1 MQVGSDMKTR
11 KNSIPV
17 WLIALLLISILAV
30 GGYLR
35 LVGLDWDAE
44 QHLHPDER
52 FLTMVESSLLPV
64 ANLGEYFDTAAST
77 LNPANKGHSF
87 FVYGT
92 FPIFIVRYAA
102 EWVGST
108 GYGSVYLVGRSLS
121 AVFDLLTIFVV
132 FMIGTRLLDR
142 RLGLLAAAFYAFSVL
157 PIQQSHFF
165 TVDAFITFFSVLAV
179 YFAVEVAACSPETVR
194 ISSFIFFGAA
204 LGMAVAS
211 KINAAPVALTLPF
224 AVAMILLRE
233 DREGRNQ
240 HIARLFVYLVGA
252 ALISLV
258 VFRILQPYAF
268 QGPGFFNFRLNE
280 NWVGGLKALQAQT
293 SGDVDFPPA
302 LQWARRPLYFSLQNM
317 VLWGFGI
324 PLGILSWVGFVWFG
338 LDHIRS
344 RKWGVGLVVWSWT
357 ALYFSWQSLQWN
369 STMRYQYPIYPLLVL
384 FASWLI
390 FTLWE
395 RSKTGW
401 RLIGDKLRIKPGIGK
416 VLTVGLGL
424 LVLLLTAAWGYAF
437 SRIYTT
443 PHPRVAATEWIFQNI
458 PGPANLIIQTGDGE
472 KQQLVSYPAERIIQA
487 GQPWS
492 VTFSPRWS
500 GSLKEIFFPNIIAQ
514 NEGQVVRMEA
524 SILASDTS
532 QKFSRTITLDL
543 TEGETSA
550 EIQLEKL
557 LPLNPDESYQLQ
569 LNILDSAGAVSLKGA
584 GIANESS
591 WDDGLPL
598 RLGGYDP
605 FGGIYQ
611 GGLNFEMYWDDNQE
625 KLKRFLTTMYEADT
639 ILITSSRQ
647 WATTTRLPERYPLT
661 SRYYQELMGC
671 PGDIR
676 IERCYTQALPGM
688 YEGQLGFE
696 LVKVFQSSPTLGPIQ
711 INDQYAEEAFTVY
724 DHPKVFVFQKTNQF
738 NLTETASIL
747 GEVDLDRVIHI
758 TPKQADNHPGDLML
772 PEDQLEIQRD
782 GGTWS
787 QLFNS
792 DSLLNRSQV
801 ISVIVWYLAVFMLG
815 LAVFSLLRPVIG
827 GLKDHGYPL
836 SRVFGLLLLSY
847 LSWLAGSLN
856 IPYQKST
863 IAGVGFLILLAGTA
877 AAYLQREQILEQW
890 KTQRK
895 YLLLIEGLAL
905 AVFLVGLLI
914 RFGNPDLW
922 HPWKGG
928 EKPMDFSYF
937 NAVLKSTSIPP
948 YDPWFAGGYINYYYY
963 GFVLVGTLVKLLG
976 ITPAVAYNLILPTVL
991 MLTGIGVFSIV
1002 WNIAENERGQA
1013 GGSQRSLAAGG
1024 AGLLAMILLGNLGVI
1039 RMFLQGIQRL
1049 ASGGINPVEG
1059 GFFQR
1064 LLWTAVGLL
1073 QFFRT
1078 GTLGYRL
1085 DEWYWNPSRVIGAEH
1100 GGPITEFP
1108 FFTFLY
1114 GDLHAHF
1121 LALPLTVLALAWVV
1135 SLALSRKNGLLK
1147 EGWLQYLALPVFGAL
1162 VVGAL
1167 RPTNTWDYYPYLAL
1181 GIAAIGFSWIGKQDH
1196 RKPVSWLKAG
1206 VQIALFVFLTSLLY
1220 QPYLNW
1226 YGAGYTSVKNWYGTK
1241 TPLIDYFTHW
1251 GLFLIVILS
1260 WMAAETIQWMASTPA
1275 SALKKLKPV
1284 RELILGLL
1292 LLMLVIMLS
1301 QGTTI
1306 ESGFELGGVR
1316 WIGAGV
1322 HVIWFVLPVM
1332 VWAGIMLLRP
1342 GLSAAKQ
1349 VVIVLIG
1356 TGLAITLMVELVYVE
1371 GDIGRMNTVFKF
1383 YLQTWTLFAVSGGA
1397 GFGWLLSSINKWP
1410 KKLSMVWKAVF
1421 FALLFGAALYPVLG
1435 GVAKIKD
1442 RMAPEAPSTLDGMLF
1457 MKYADY
1463 NDLNTELDLE
1473 EDYHAIRW
1481 MQENV
1486 QGSPVI
1492 VESNQVEYHWGT
1504 RYTVYTGN
1512 PGVVGWNWHQRQQRT
1527 TVPHNWVFDRVED
1540 VNLFYDTTDLGFA
1553 RDFLEKYQ
1561 VEYIVVG
1568 QLERAKYA
1576 GDGLEK
1582 FAAAAGVLWEEVYQ
1596 QGDTIIYRTI
1606 STSMP

>member
-1 MQVGSDMKTR
+1 
-11 KNSIPV
+11 
-17 WLIALLLISILAV
+17 
-30 GGYLR
+30 
-35 LVGLDWDAE
+35 
-44 QHLHPDER
+44 
-52 FLTMVESSLLPV
+52 
-64 ANLGEYFDTAAST
+64 
-77 LNPANKGHSF
+77 
-87 FVYGT
+87 
-92 FPIFIVRYAA
+92 
-102 EWVGST
+102 
-108 GYGSVYLVGRSLS
+108 
-121 AVFDLLTIFVV
+121 
-132 FMIGTRLLDR
+132 
-142 RLGLLAAAFYAFSVL
+142 
-157 PIQQSHFF
+157 
-165 TVDAFITFFSVLAV
+165 
-179 YFAVEVAACSPETVR
+179 
-194 ISSFIFFGAA
+194 
-204 LGMAVAS
+204 
-211 KINAAPVALTLPF
+211 
-224 AVAMILLRE
+224 
-233 DREGRNQ
+233 
-240 HIARLFVYLVGA
+240 
-252 ALISLV
+252 
-258 VFRILQPYAF
+258 
-268 QGPGFFNFRLNE
+268 
-280 NWVGGLKALQAQT
+280 
-293 SGDVDFPPA
+293 
-302 LQWARRPLYFSLQNM
+302 
-317 VLWGFGI
+317 
-324 PLGILSWVGFVWFG
+324 
-338 LDHIRS
+338 
-344 RKWGVGLVVWSWT
+344 
-357 ALYFSWQSLQWN
+357 
-369 STMRYQYPIYPLLVL
+369 
-384 FASWLI
+384 
-390 FTLWE
+390 
-395 RSKTGW
+395 
-401 RLIGDKLRIKPGIGK
+401 
-416 VLTVGLGL
+416 
-424 LVLLLTAAWGYAF
+424 
-437 SRIYTT
+437 
-443 PHPRVAATEWIFQNI
+443 
-458 PGPANLIIQTGDGE
+458 
-472 KQQLVSYPAERIIQA
+472 
-487 GQPWS
+487 
-492 VTFSPRWS
+492 
-500 GSLKEIFFPNIIAQ
+500 
-514 NEGQVVRMEA
+514 
-524 SILASDTS
+524 
-532 QKFSRTITLDL
+532 
-543 TEGETSA
+543 
-550 EIQLEKL
+550 
-557 LPLNPDESYQLQ
+557 
-569 LNILDSAGAVSLKGA
+569 
-584 GIANESS
+584 
-591 WDDGLPL
+591 
-598 RLGGYDP
+598 
-605 FGGIYQ
+605 
-611 GGLNFEMYWDDNQE
+611 
-625 KLKRFLTTMYEADT
+625 
-639 ILITSSRQ
+639 
-647 WATTTRLPERYPLT
+647 
-661 SRYYQELMGC
+661 MGC
-671 PGDIR
+671 PIDIS
-676 IERCYTQALPGM
+676 IERCYTQALPGL

-696 LVKVFQSSPTLGPIQ
+696 LVEVFQSSPTLGPIK

-724 DHPKVFVFQKTNQF
+724 DHPKVFVFQKTDQF

-772 PEDQLEIQRD
+772 PEDQLEIQRE

-815 LAVFSLLRPVIG
+815 LAVFSLLRPVMG

-856 IPYQKST
+856 IPYQKTT
-863 IAGVGFLILLAGTA
+863 IAGAGMVILLAGAA
-877 AAYLQREQILEQW
+877 AAYLQRGQLLEQW

-905 AVFLVGLLI
+905 AVFLIGLLI

-976 ITPAVAYNLILPTVL
+976 ITPAIAYNLILPTVL

-1002 WNIAENERGQA
+1002 WNLSEHGGRQE

-1024 AGLLAMILLGNLGVI
+1024 AGLLTMVFLGNLGMI

-1121 LALPLTVLALAWVV
+1121 LALPLTVLALAWMV
-1135 SLALSRKNGLLK
+1135 SIVLARKNQPSK
-1147 EGWLQYLALPVFGAL
+1147 EGWLHYFALPVFGAL

-1181 GIAAIGFSWIGKQDH
+1181 GIAAIGFSWIGKQTYN
-1196 RKPVSWLKAG
+1196 KPMPWLKAAG
-1206 VQIALFVFLTSLLY
+1206 QIALFGFLTSLLY

-1226 YGAGYTSVKNWYGTK
+1226 YGAGYTTVKNWYGTK
-1241 TPLIDYFTHW
+1241 TPLNDYFTHW

-1275 SALKKLKPV
+1275 TALKKLKPV

-1301 QGTTI
+1301 QGTSV
-1306 ESGFELGGVR
+1306 ESGFELGGIR

-1342 GLSAAKQ
+1342 ELSAAKQ
-1349 VVIVLIG
+1349 VVVFLIG

-1383 YLQTWTLFAVSGGA
+1383 YLQTWTLYAVSGGA
-1397 GFGWLLSSINKWP
+1397 AFGWLLSSINKWP
-1410 KKLSMVWKAVF
+1410 KRLSVVWKAVF

-1463 NDLNTELDLE
+1463 SDLNTELDLE
-1473 EDYHAIRW
+1473 EDYYAIRW

-1492 VESNQVEYHWGT
+1492 VEANQVEYHWGT

-1553 RDFLEKYQ
+1553 RDFLQKYQ

-1576 GDGLEK
+1576 SDGLEK
-1582 FAAAAGVLWEEVYQ
+1582 FPAAAGVLWEEVYQ
-1596 QGDTIIYRTI
+1596 QGDTTIYRTI
-1606 STSMP
+1606 SASMP